1 MNVKVFMA
9 SVVLYLLQVSISS
22 SFVSWFDMSTEANT
36 GIEFGRQQ
44 LTTGSTKCNEVCESC
59 NREVWVAV

>member
-1 MNVKVFMA
+1 MNVKVFMG

-36 GIEFGRQQ
+36 GIEFGRQ
-44 LTTGSTKCNEVCESC
+44 
-59 NREVWVAV
+59 